1 MAQTGQR
8 SRLAAYAELTK
19 LRISAM
25 VLLTYVIAGLLAAGG
40 HVSLMPLIWG
50 TVAMAL
56 IASSGN
62 ALNMYLERYTDFL
75 MPRTAGRPLPARRLS
90 ANEVVLFAVVCFG
103 VSIGIFFTLVNW
115 QTGVCALLTWIL
127 YVFVYTPLK
136 TRTWLN
142 TEIGAIPG
150 ALPILM
156 GALTTTGRVDAWTGV
171 FFGVL
176 LLWQFPHFMAIA
188 WRYRD
193 QYRAGG
199 HQMLTVVDPSGRRA
213 GRKAIATAILVLGI
227 SLIPVIWIES
237 TAILGVYAI
246 GSGLLGIGY
255 LYYSILFARDRNDQT
270 ARRLLRYSILYL
282 PLYMSLLVA
291 ARTMG

>member
-1 MAQTGQR
+1 
-8 SRLAAYAELTK
+8 
-19 LRISAM
+19 M
-25 VLLTYVIAGLLAAGG
+25 VLLTYVIAGLLAADGQ
-40 HVSLMPLIWG
+40 VSLTSLVWG
-50 TVAMAL
+50 VIATAL

-75 MPRTAGRPLPARRLS
+75 MPRTAGRPLPAQRLS
-90 ANEVVLFAVVCFG
+90 ANEVVLFAVICFG

-115 QTGVCALLTWIL
+115 QTGLCALLTWFL

-171 FFGVL
+171 FFGVV

-193 QYRAGG
+193 EYRAGG
-199 HQMLTVVDPSGRRA
+199 HQMLTVVDPGGRRA
-213 GRKAIATAILVLGI
+213 GRKAVATAMLLLGI
-227 SLIPVIWIES
+227 SLIPATWIES
-237 TAILGVYAI
+237 AAILGVYAI
-246 GSGLLGIGY
+246 GSGLLGAGY
-255 LYYSILFARDRNDQT
+255 LYYSVLFARNRNDQT

-291 ARTMG
+291 ARTLG